1 MGEQFEDKNKENKN
15 NEYHFT
21 GEQLNQVSQDAAAQS
36 TASENPAGQSR
47 TAQNGAA
54 QSQTAPNSADTD
66 HNRNTTQNS
75 TYYET
80 YRSTGAQNQGGQN
93 AGMNNGTGYGGGSVH
108 VKKAKKP
115 MTTGKK
121 WAAVVSMAVVFGLI
135 AGGMMFGV
143 NTLGNYITGN
153 NRATNTQLAQT
164 QTTGSSSESDTS
176 SESGSGTVAS
186 VAENAMPSLVTIST
200 MSVEEMRN
208 FFGGTQQ
215 YEVQGAGTGVIVGQ
229 NDTELL
235 IATNNHVVEGA
246 TSLSVGF
253 IDEQSVEGQVKGT
266 DVDND
271 LAVVAVK
278 LSDIPEDTMNQI
290 KVATIGDSD
299 ELKLG
304 DQVVAIGNA
313 LGYGQSVTS
322 GYVSALD
329 RDLTLTDESGNTITS
344 TGLIQT
350 DAAINSGNSGGA
362 LLNMKGELIGI
373 NEAKSS
379 STSSGASVDN
389 IGFAIPI
396 DKAQSSLQEMMNL
409 ETREKV
415 DASQASYMG
424 IQGQDVS
431 SEASQLYGVP
441 EGAVVVEVVK
451 GSPAEKAGIQQG
463 DIITELDGRTV
474 SSMSQLQDTLQ
485 YYAAGE
491 KVDVVVQRSGDN
503 GYEAQTL
510 SITLGSAAD
519 AQK

>member
-1 MGEQFEDKNKENKN
+1 MSEQFYDDNNKENKN

-21 GEQLNQVSQDAAAQS
+21 GKQLNQVSQDAASQNTVS
-36 TASENPAGQSR
+36 GNSAGQGSA
-47 TAQNGAA
+47 AQNSTESSQHNQEKGAA
-54 QSQTAPNSADTD
+54 Y
-66 HNRNTTQNS
+66 QNS
-75 TYYET
+75 TYYGT
-80 YRSTGAQNQGGQN
+80 YQNAGGQN
-93 AGMNNGTGYGGGSVH
+93 PGSQNNGIHNGGPHGGTSGH
-108 VKKAKKP
+108 AKKAKKP

-121 WAAVVSMAVVFGLI
+121 WAAVVSMALVFGLI
-135 AGGMMFGV
+135 AGGTMFGV
-143 NTLGNYITGN
+143 NSLGSYIIGN
-153 NRATNTQLAQT
+153 GRGSNTQLAQT
-164 QTTGSSSESDTS
+164 QTTGSSGSESDSS
-176 SESGSGTVAS
+176 SESGTGTVAS

-229 NDTELL
+229 NDKELL

-278 LSDIPEDTMNQI
+278 LSDIPDDTMNQI
-290 KVATIGDSD
+290 KVATVGDSD
-299 ELKLG
+299 DLKLG

-379 STSSGASVDN
+379 STSTGASVDN

-409 ETREKV
+409 ETRDKV

-431 SEASQLYGVP
+431 TEASELYGVP
-441 EGAVVVEVVK
+441 EGAVVVKVVD
-451 GSPAEKAGIQQG
+451 GSPADKAGIKQG